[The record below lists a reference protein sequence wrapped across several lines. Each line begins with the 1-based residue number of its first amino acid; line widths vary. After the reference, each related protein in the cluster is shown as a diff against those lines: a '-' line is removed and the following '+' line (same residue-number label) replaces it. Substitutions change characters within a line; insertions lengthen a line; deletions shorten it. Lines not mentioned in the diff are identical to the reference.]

1 MQSKIKETII
11 INMIIVVMLFVIG
24 GYSLGQGATVEAFLM
39 GNSPVYKIET
49 EEKTVSLM
57 INVYE
62 GAEYVEE
69 YLKLFD
75 KENIKA
81 TFFLGG
87 CWVAKNEE
95 TVMKIYNSGNEIGN
109 HGYNHKLHTKLTREQ
124 SKNEIIRTNT
134 LIREITGKAPT
145 LFAPPSG
152 DVNENV
158 SGDAGSLKMTTV
170 MWTID
175 TIDWRDKDEEKIYN
189 RVKRNLQPGAL
200 ILMHP
205 TEATLKALPD
215 IILLLKAQGYKIKT
229 VSEQLK

>member
-1 MQSKIKETII
+1 MQPKIKETMI
-11 INMIIVVMLFVIG
+11 INMIITVMLFVIG
-24 GYSLGQGATVEAFLM
+24 GYSMGQGASVETFSM
-39 GNSPVYKIET
+39 DNSPIYKIET
-49 EEKTVSLM
+49 EEKNVSLM

-62 GAEYVEE
+62 GTEYVEE

-75 KENIKA
+75 KEGIRA

-87 CWVAKNEE
+87 CWAVKNKE

-109 HGYNHKLHTKLTREQ
+109 HGYNHKLHTKLNREQ
-124 SKNEIIRTNT
+124 SKQEIIRTNS

-152 DVNENV
+152 DVNTNV
-158 SGDAGSLKMTTV
+158 SNDAKTLKMTTV

-175 TIDWRDKDEEKIYN
+175 TIDWRDKDVDKIYN

-205 TEATLKALPD
+205 TKATLEALPD

>member
-39 GNSPVYKIET
+39 DNSPVYKIET

>member
-1 MQSKIKETII
+1 
-11 INMIIVVMLFVIG
+11 
-24 GYSLGQGATVEAFLM
+24 
-39 GNSPVYKIET
+39 
-49 EEKTVSLM
+49 
-57 INVYE
+57 
-62 GAEYVEE
+62 
-69 YLKLFD
+69 
-75 KENIKA
+75 
-81 TFFLGG
+81 
-87 CWVAKNEE
+87 
-95 TVMKIYNSGNEIGN
+95 MKIYNSGNEIGN

-205 TEATLKALPD
+205 TEATFKALPD

>member
-24 GYSLGQGATVEAFLM
+24 GHSLGQGATVEAFLM
-39 GNSPVYKIET
+39 DNSPVYKIET
-49 EEKTVSLM
+49 EEKNVSLM

-158 SGDAGSLKMTTV
+158 SGDAGALKMTTV